1 MGAGASTTDEAWAQA
16 PTPLRWGDA
25 EVGGDEAADSQ
36 AGWIEGDAEDPA
48 TKATRREGLN

>member
-16 PTPLRWGDA
+16 SDPAEVGDA

-36 AGWIEGDAEDPA
+36 AGRIEGDAEDPA